1 MEAIWQTVKI
11 FNLGGNFMRYEWGK
25 EEIQYIN
32 KKVPVV
38 KRISLISKLIEQY
51 YWWAVLTSLVVA
63 NIWVWWMNY
72 QIYTIRLIIKSI

>member
-1 MEAIWQTVKI
+1 
-11 FNLGGNFMRYEWGK
+11 MRYEWGK